1 MNLLES
7 RQLRYFVAVA
17 EELNF
22 TRAAERLGIAP
33 PALSRAIAQ
42 LEAQLATPLLTRTT
56 RSVTLTRSGE
66 VMLEQARLALEA
78 LAATARRT
86 QRAGEK
92 RQRLVLAVK
101 ADGDGGLLDSAM
113 NAYAREC
120 PEVPLEVV
128 LCALGEQPQ
137 MLRDG
142 RADVALMHAGPDMTG
157 VDSEVLMEEPCLLA
171 IAAAS
176 PLASQATITLDQLA
190 SSMER
195 SGSANIWQVR
205 GPEGES
211 LPAPHI
217 VDIGQLL
224 KLIEM
229 GQLAVML
236 PQSLCESYP
245 REKIAYRPVS
255 DAPASVLTVS
265 WPESSRSVPAAT
277 FVRIVGDI
285 AAAADRRRD
294 VRAA

>member
-1 MNLLES
+1 M
-7 RQLRYFVAVA
+7 A

-78 LAATARRT
+78 VAATARRT
-86 QRAGEK
+86 QRAGDQ

-113 NAYAREC
+113 DAYAREC

-128 LCALGEQPQ
+128 LCTLGEQPQ

-157 VDSEVLMEEPCLLA
+157 VDSEVLIEEPNLLA
-171 IAAAS
+171 IAATS
-176 PLASQATITLDQLA
+176 PLASETAITLEQL
-190 SSMER
+190 ER
-195 SGSANIWQVR
+195 SMDHSGRAHIWQAR
-205 GPEGES
+205 GPEGERLS
-211 LPAPHI
+211 AQPIA
-217 VDIGQLL
+217 DIGQLL

-229 GQLAVML
+229 GQLAVLL
-236 PQSLCESYP
+236 PQSLCQAYP
-245 REKIAYRPVS
+245 REKIVYRPVR
-255 DAPASVLTVS
+255 DAPAAVLTVS
-265 WPESSRSVPAAT
+265 WPESSRSLPAAT
-277 FVRIVGDI
+277 FVRVVSDV
-285 AAAADRRRD
+285 AATADRRRGM
-294 VRAA
+294 RAA